1 MVGLATF
8 VAAKQGGRII
18 VDEQGYHYKKT
29 SVNKKTG
36 VSYLRCRDKIAE
48 KCDARAILIDE
59 SGYKSVKPDHTH
71 GNRFVKNKVRAVEQE
86 KIMAAANLPTV
97 APRAVFAD
105 ITGTVNQ
112 EMTDFAAAYV
122 RKSSTIARAI
132 QRKRVAEKGYPSIP
146 NTYSDLDN
154 ITDKLSSTMDGS
166 KFLLCNDKTIP
177 ENPHEDAKRLM
188 IFMSGEGRDTL
199 ASCEHWFVDGTF
211 KSAPAPLFI
220 QVKK

>member
-59 SGYKSVKPDHTH
+59 SGIIKSVKPDHAH

-112 EMTDFAAAYV
+112 EMTDSAAAYIILYV
-122 RKSSTIARAI
+122 
-132 QRKRVAEKGYPSIP
+132 Y
-146 NTYSDLDN
+146 L
-154 ITDKLSSTMDGS
+154 
-166 KFLLCNDKTIP
+166 
-177 ENPHEDAKRLM
+177 
-188 IFMSGEGRDTL
+188 
-199 ASCEHWFVDGTF
+199 
-211 KSAPAPLFI
+211 
-220 QVKK
+220 

>member
-36 VSYLRCRDKIAE
+36 VSYLRCGDKIGE

-59 SGYKSVKPDHTH
+59 SG
-71 GNRFVKNKVRAVEQE
+71 
-86 KIMAAANLPTV
+86 IMAAANLPTV

-112 EMTDFAAAYV
+112 EMTDSAAAYIISYV
-122 RKSSTIARAI
+122 
-132 QRKRVAEKGYPSIP
+132 Y
-146 NTYSDLDN
+146 L
-154 ITDKLSSTMDGS
+154 
-166 KFLLCNDKTIP
+166 
-177 ENPHEDAKRLM
+177 
-188 IFMSGEGRDTL
+188 
-199 ASCEHWFVDGTF
+199 
-211 KSAPAPLFI
+211 
-220 QVKK
+220 

>member
-8 VAAKQGGRII
+8 IAAKQGGRII

-59 SGYKSVKPDHTH
+59 SEIIKSVKPDHTH
-71 GNRFVKNKVRAVEQE
+71 GNRFVRAVEQE
-86 KIMAAANLPTV
+86 KIMTAANLPTV

-112 EMTDFAAAYV
+112 KMTDSAAAYIISYV
-122 RKSSTIARAI
+122 
-132 QRKRVAEKGYPSIP
+132 Y
-146 NTYSDLDN
+146 L
-154 ITDKLSSTMDGS
+154 
-166 KFLLCNDKTIP
+166 
-177 ENPHEDAKRLM
+177 
-188 IFMSGEGRDTL
+188 
-199 ASCEHWFVDGTF
+199 
-211 KSAPAPLFI
+211 
-220 QVKK
+220 